1 MRRRQ
6 ALIAR
11 RRALMAAR
19 DSELSDF
26 ALRAENH
33 VSQPNALPEG
43 LYRDGA
49 FTMSLPAGWSTDAIR
64 NGVSTFRIAGDAGEK
79 ATLTVVTAAPTPN
92 QLFARQQRNTL
103 AGVSFTDLRR
113 TVIDRMV
120 SSGGW
125 VVNDRQK
132 DVAGQKVFE
141 VIAQTPA
148 GNGNREQVWNVY
160 FTEVNGR
167 IYSLTTQTAESSNAR
182 VTSDAEKFIGTF
194 HSGEESKNK

>member
-1 MRRRQ
+1 
-6 ALIAR
+6 
-11 RRALMAAR
+11 MAAR
-19 DSELSDF
+19 DNELSEF
-26 ALRAENH
+26 ALKAENH

-49 FTMSLPAGWSTDAIR
+49 FTMSLPAGWSTDAVK
-64 NGVSTFRIAGDAGEK
+64 NGVSTFRIAGDTGEAQ
-79 ATLTVVTAAPTPN
+79 ATLTVVTAAPSPN
-92 QLFARQQRNTL
+92 QLFWRQQRNTL

-113 TVIDRMV
+113 TVIDKMV
-120 SSGGW
+120 TSGGW
-125 VVNDRQK
+125 VINDRQK

-148 GNGNREQVWNVY
+148 GNGKREQVWNVY
-160 FTEVNGR
+160 FTEMNGR

-194 HSGEESKNK
+194 HSAEESKNK